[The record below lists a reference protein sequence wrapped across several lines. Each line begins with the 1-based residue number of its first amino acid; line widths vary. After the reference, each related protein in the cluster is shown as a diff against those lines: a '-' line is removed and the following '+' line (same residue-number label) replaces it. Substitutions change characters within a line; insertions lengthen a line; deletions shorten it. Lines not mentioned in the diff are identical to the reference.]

1 MRPAFLLAIP
11 TIDLVNSAGMIAR
24 FRLSRAALPRL
35 LIAACV
41 LVAIGGASAQQAVVY
56 EDIAE
61 TRRALAQARAEGAA
75 ARARAEQL
83 EADASRV
90 TEAAERTARESAA
103 FAARIQQAE
112 ADIAEQEANIRLI
125 ARERADLR
133 TRLAARQQPLI
144 RLTAALQR
152 LSRRPP
158 VLALLRPGSVRD
170 TMYMRALLATMLPEV
185 ERRTAALRAEIA
197 RGQALER
204 RARAAAAALR
214 QSEGAL
220 RNRRQALLALE
231 TRQRL
236 ESRQATGVADRE
248 AERALALAE
257 QARDLGTLV
266 DDLGRAGALRAALAR
281 LPGAIL
287 RPARP
292 EDAQVIASEGT
303 APAPA
308 PLRGYLLPVAGRLV
322 AGFGAAAPGQPRSRG
337 IVLGARSGAQV
348 VAPAAGRVAFAG
360 PYRGFGQ
367 IVIVEHEGGWT
378 SLVTGL
384 VRLDAR
390 VGDSV
395 IAGSPVGAAGPG
407 QPQVS
412 VELRRD
418 GVPVNPLDYIGNP

>member
-1 MRPAFLLAIP
+1 
-11 TIDLVNSAGMIAR
+11 MIAR
-24 FRLSRAALPRL
+24 FRLCRVALPRL
-35 LIAACV
+35 LIAVCG
-41 LVAIGGASAQQAVVY
+41 LMAIGGASAQQTIVY
-56 EDIAE
+56 QDIAE
-61 TRRALAQARAEGAA
+61 TRRALAQARAQGAA
-75 ARARAEQL
+75 ARARAERL
-83 EADASRV
+83 EADADRV
-90 TEAAERTARESAA
+90 TEAADRTARESAA

-112 ADIAEQEANIRLI
+112 ADIAAQEANIRLI

-133 TRLAARQQPLI
+133 VRLAERQQPLI

-204 RARAAAAALR
+204 RARIAAAALR
-214 QSEGAL
+214 QSEAAL
-220 RNRRQALLALE
+220 RGRRQALLALE

-236 ESRQATGVADRE
+236 ESRAASGVADRE

-257 QARDLGTLV
+257 QARDLGALV
-266 DDLGRAGALRAALAR
+266 DDLGRAGALRAELAR

-287 RPARP
+287 RPAQP
-292 EDAQVIASEGT
+292 EDAQVAATQAIE
-303 APAPA
+303 PAAA

-322 AGFGAAAPGQPRSRG
+322 AGFGAAAPGEPRSRG
-337 IVLGARSGAQV
+337 IVLGARAGAQV
-348 VAPAAGRVAFAG
+348 VAPAPGRVAFAG

-367 IVIVEHEGGWT
+367 IVIIEHDGGWT

-384 VRLDAR
+384 ARLDAR
-390 VGDSV
+390 VGDSL
-395 IAGSPVGAAGPG
+395 IAGSPLGAAGPG
-407 QPQVS
+407 QPLVS

-418 GVPVNPLDYIGNP
+418 GVPVNPLEYIGNP